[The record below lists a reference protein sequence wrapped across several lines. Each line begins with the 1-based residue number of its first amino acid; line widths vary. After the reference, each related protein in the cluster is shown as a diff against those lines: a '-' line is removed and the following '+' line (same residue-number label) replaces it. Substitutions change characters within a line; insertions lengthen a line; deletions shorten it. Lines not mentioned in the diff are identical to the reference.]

1 MKSQTVIF
9 CRIKE
14 PGRSGVTEPRSVD
27 FSFRIFR
34 SRSETETETD
44 AGPFSEPQTSFLP
57 SGDSLL
63 HLETKSETGIFK
75 KNLESGRDGI
85 AQQ

>member
-9 CRIKE
+9 CGIKE

-34 SRSETETETD
+34 SRSETETD

-63 HLETKSETGIFK
+63 HLETKAVTGIIK

-85 AQQ
+85 AQR